1 MKKENILGV
10 IFLILNFCLV
20 AIAQEEIRVQGK
32 PADLKRIKVL
42 SIRCEVDKMSQ
53 YFHFDDHEKIG
64 YVSTDSLENELA
76 EILRQYGIKVVLNS
90 PTVLTIDFTTPGGT
104 LMTYVSLVVSEKAV
118 LIRDSSN
125 VKYIT
130 IWMATGY
137 KRSQIYPQP
146 FKNLVLT
153 FIKNWGEAK
162 GRSLDLPFEK
172 HPEYIIVKLHPE
184 KKFEFNDIIYTHDE
198 MVEILEAVPDI
209 KLMIIKILSSW
220 ETRSDTSPVF
230 KKLKDAG
237 FNAKI
242 EFNF

>member
-20 AIAQEEIRVQGK
+20 AIAQEEIRIQGK
-32 PADLKRIKVL
+32 PADLKGIKVI

-53 YFHFDDHEKIG
+53 HFHFDDYEKNG
-64 YVSTDSLENELA
+64 YVSTDSLESELA
-76 EILRQYGIKVVLNS
+76 KILRQYGIKVEPNS
-90 PTVLTIDFTTPGGT
+90 PTILTVDFTTPGGT
-104 LMTYVSLVVSEKAV
+104 LMTYVSFIVSEKTV
-118 LIRDSSN
+118 LMRDSS
-125 VKYIT
+125 KKDIT

-137 KRSQIYPQP
+137 ERSQIYPQP

-153 FIKNWGEAK
+153 FIKNWGEAE
-162 GRSLDLPFEK
+162 GISMDMPFEK
-172 HPEYIIVKLHPE
+172 HPEYIIVKLLPE
-184 KKFEFNDIIYTHDE
+184 KKFEFNGIIYTHDE
-198 MVEILEAVPDI
+198 MLEILEVVQDVQH
-209 KLMIIKILSSW
+209 MIIKILSSW
-220 ETRSDTSPVF
+220 ETRSDASQVF